1 MGRRKQPPEY
11 ARARR
16 ALNQHLYRHHGG
28 ITGRGMLAQ
37 RLDMHEELH
46 RVERAGNAEKH
57 SHDPCEDGETDI
69 QIALRVLREGEDG
82 QSNIAE
88 DAR

>member
-11 ARARR
+11 ATARR

-28 ITGRGMLAQ
+28 ITGRGMLEQ

-46 RVERAGNAEKH
+46 HKERRGNAETH
-57 SHDPCEDGETDI
+57 SHALCGDGETDI
-69 QIALRVLREGEDG
+69 QIALRVLREGENG
-82 QSNIAE
+82 QSNSAE
-88 DAR
+88 DS

>member
-1 MGRRKQPPEY
+1 VGRRKQPPGY
-11 ARARR
+11 AAART
-16 ALNQHLYRHHGG
+16 ALAQHLHRHHGG

-46 RVERAGNAEKH
+46 RVERVGGAETH
-57 SHDPCEDGETDI
+57 SHDYCGDGETDI
-69 QIALRVLREGEDG
+69 QIAMRVLREGDDG
-82 QSNIAE
+82 QSNVSG